1 MNSQLPNTKH
11 QESTTS
17 ILDGV
22 KAMEIALQTAR
33 QLHRRGAILRNDI
46 DDFAGDLLLHVVR
59 VWPKFDGN
67 KSSDGTFLNSIM
79 RRAAVSLLR
88 KRYARKRNPGQCV
101 SFDGVEGESF
111 QTAVDFRLPTPTHH
125 EDLADIRHDLEFAM
139 DQMTDELR
147 AYCALLMVMT
157 RFEIVRMLHMSR
169 YQVAARICEIRQHFE
184 EMRLAEYL

>member
-1 MNSQLPNTKH
+1 MNSQPPNTRH
-11 QESTTS
+11 QESTTPV
-17 ILDGV
+17 LDGV
-22 KAMEIALQTAR
+22 KAMEIALRTAR
-33 QLHRRGAILRNDI
+33 QLYRRGAILRNEI

-67 KSSDGTFLNSIM
+67 KSSDNTFLNSIM

-169 YQVAARICEIRQHFE
+169 YQVAARICEIRKHFE
-184 EMRLAEYL
+184 EMGLAEYL

>member
-1 MNSQLPNTKH
+1 
-11 QESTTS
+11 
-17 ILDGV
+17 
-22 KAMEIALQTAR
+22 MEIALRTAR
-33 QLHRRGAILRNDI
+33 QLYRRGAILRNEI

-67 KSSDGTFLNSIM
+67 KSSDNTFLNSIM

-169 YQVAARICEIRQHFE
+169 YQVAARICEIRKHFE
-184 EMRLAEYL
+184 EMGLAEYL